1 MKRVAGFT
9 MPELVIALVIGAIL
23 TSVAFASFQNVQS
36 RFAVRGAKQAYMTLH
51 QRARS
56 MAVERGETV
65 LLVMYTPQDSAALLT
80 RDTAGVWTWSEH
92 THFQN
97 QFEVE
102 IRTPSNQSYYMCMT
116 PRGYSDYN
124 CGSWGALSSAY
135 RATFAD
141 TFRVEFWQGADSS
154 SVLVLPMGQLVGQ

>member
-1 MKRVAGFT
+1 MKRSSGFT

-23 TSVAFASFQNVQS
+23 TSIAFASFRNVQS

-65 LLVMYTPQDSAALLT
+65 LLVMYTNQDSAALLT
-80 RDTAGVWTWSEH
+80 RDGASWSWSDH
-92 THFQN
+92 THFENEFQ
-97 QFEVE
+97 VDV
-102 IRTPSNQSYYMCMT
+102 RTPLNQSYYMCMT
-116 PRGYSDYN
+116 PRGYSDYD
-124 CGSWGALSSAY
+124 CGSWGAMSSAFQ
-135 RATFAD
+135 ATFAD
-141 TFRVEFWQGADSS
+141 TFRVQFWQAADSA